1 MPFMAP
7 DMFSKS
13 GIQGLQLPGEKE
25 QQQTNPK
32 CCVLG
37 DLLGN
42 CDGFA
47 GNVPPKEER
56 APILQLQRLML
67 AIKEYLVRIPSQVA
81 KSWSP
86 KRITKGYYT

>member
-32 CCVLG
+32 CCVLSG
-37 DLLGN
+37 LVGN

-47 GNVPPKEER
+47 GKCPSKGGESLDTK
-56 APILQLQRLML
+56 LQLQRLML
-67 AIKEYLVRIPSQVA
+67 AIKEYLVRWPRAGVQ
-81 KSWSP
+81 KE
-86 KRITKGYYT
+86 